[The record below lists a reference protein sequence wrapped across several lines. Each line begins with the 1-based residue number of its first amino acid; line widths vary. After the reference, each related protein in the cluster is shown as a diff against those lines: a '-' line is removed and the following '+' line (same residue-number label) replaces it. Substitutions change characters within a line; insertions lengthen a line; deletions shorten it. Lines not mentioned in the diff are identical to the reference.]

1 MLDFAAA
8 FPSQMAAVRARDKQ
22 VAPTL
27 RRLGM
32 FREKDKG
39 QWDCPSQETT
49 IYGFLI
55 NTVGPFGRGM
65 VPISPGKVEHL
76 QLVLA
81 AMQEAAGRSVPDRF
95 LAKVGGKLISVREAF
110 APAKLWSAEFMWG
123 TEVLVT
129 PEMAAS
135 ARFL

>member
-1 MLDFAAA
+1 MYYVNKLFAIFKRHMRRVLQIAVWSHVDDFAAA

-65 VPISPGKVEHL
+65 VSISPGKVENL

-81 AMQEAAGRSVPDRF
+81 AMQEAEGRSVPDRF
-95 LAKVGGKLISVREAF
+95 LAKVGGKFGS
-110 APAKLWSAEFMWG
+110 
-123 TEVLVT
+123 
-129 PEMAAS
+129 
-135 ARFL
+135 